1 MRVLVG
7 TAHPLETPQ
16 LLIGV
21 VFVMVLVLFF
31 FLFFL
36 RSFALVT
43 STLRRLLPLSL
54 LPLAI
59 LGAQLL

>member
-7 TAHPLETPQ
+7 TAHPLEAPK
-16 LLIGV
+16 LLVGV

-31 FLFFL
+31 LLLFF
-36 RSFALVT
+36 RSFALV
-43 STLRRLLPLSL
+43 SPTLRRLLPLAL
-54 LPLAI
+54 LTLAI

>member
-16 LLIGV
+16 LLVGV
-21 VFVMVLVLFF
+21 VFVVVLVLFF

-36 RSFALVT
+36 RGFALVAT
-43 STLRRLLPLSL
+43 ALGRLLPLAL